1 MPGPWRPIE
10 LSMPASVSAIRTG
23 WLPSRGSGV
32 IVFVTNASSASA
44 TSGAV
49 RASRQPLALRIG
61 TVTLLGGPARRCTA
75 AAGGPSTSTTQP

>member
-61 TVTLLGGPARRCTA
+61 TVTRLGGLGPATQSRCRR
-75 AAGGPSTSTTQP
+75 PSTSTTQP